1 MTVPS
6 CSAVLLPVV
15 PVLAAGGGGF
25 AAKFAQFK
33 LVAPVAVEVGFAAL
47 QWRKFGHLLLYCI

>member
-15 PVLAAGGGGF
+15 LATGGGGF
-25 AAKFAQFK
+25 AAKFAQ
-33 LVAPVAVEVGFAAL
+33 LVAVAVEVGFAAL

>member
-6 CSAVLLPVV
+6 CSAVLLPV
-15 PVLAAGGGGF
+15 VLAAGGGGF

>member
-25 AAKFAQFK
+25 AAKFAQ
-33 LVAPVAVEVGFAAL
+33 LVAVAVEVGFAAL

>member
-25 AAKFAQFK
+25 AAKFAQ
-33 LVAPVAVEVGFAAL
+33 LVAVAVEVEVGFAAL